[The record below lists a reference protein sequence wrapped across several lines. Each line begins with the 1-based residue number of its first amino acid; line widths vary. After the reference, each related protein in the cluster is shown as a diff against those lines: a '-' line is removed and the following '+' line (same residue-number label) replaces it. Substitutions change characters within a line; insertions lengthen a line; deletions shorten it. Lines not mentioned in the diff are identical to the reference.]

1 MTTQIVAGKGS
12 FTALMGATK
21 AFITAHPIG
30 MAMLAGGVIGVVSYK
45 TISGRLSARKDR
57 KALAAI
63 QDSAAAQAT

>member
-1 MTTQIVAGKGS
+1 
-12 FTALMGATK
+12 MGATK

-57 KALAAI
+57 KAMAAT